1 MVAELLGQ
9 EFPETISRRLLGY
22 SAWMAFSTEPLP
34 YDSKRSIAD
43 IHRLFQLILAVLF
56 RCVQRSPLLLL
67 FL

>member
-9 EFPETISRRLLGY
+9 EFTETISRRLLGY
-22 SAWMAFSTEPLP
+22 SAWMAFSTEPLLH
-34 YDSKRSIAD
+34 DSERSIAD
-43 IHRLFQLILAVLF
+43 IHRLFQLILTVLF